1 MSLATLSTA
10 TSEHLKHAHV
20 IVKNS
25 LWSVLKASGS
35 DLRTYLQGQITQ
47 DINKLTN
54 QQAIHSCILTPQ
66 GKAVSELFM
75 IAGQHDELIILTPS
89 SHAEATVAR
98 LRQFAIAHQLRIGI
112 VDSLSVYAVYGSAT
126 FACLDQFSLP
136 DFTSAETEPA
146 WLSCSRKQ
154 DDDLYALHMHSNP
167 QHCWLIGE
175 AKQIE
180 PHISDPNLSNQY
192 QLLDTELEALRIL
205 YGLPVFGIEWNE
217 RMHPLNA
224 NLVELDG
231 VDFNKGCYVGQEVTS
246 RMHWRG
252 GIKKKLYRVKLAES
266 PTELPCAIRSSVKI
280 GELLSAAR
288 DDQDQYIGIAL
299 LPIETVE
306 SLEASETAETAETAE
321 SNSSLTIEPNNKL
334 TILEAC
340 HA

>member
-1 MSLATLSTA
+1 LSLSLATLSTA

-20 IVKNS
+20 IVKNK
-25 LWSVLKASGS
+25 LWSVLKASGP
-35 DLRTYLQGQITQ
+35 DLRNYLQGQITQ

-112 VDSLSVYAVYGSAT
+112 VESLSVYAVYGSAT

-136 DFTSAETEPA
+136 DFTSDETEPA

-175 AKQIE
+175 AKQIDL
-180 PHISDPNLSNQY
+180 HISDHY
-192 QLLDTELEALRIL
+192 QVQDTELEALRIL

-217 RMHPLNA
+217 RVHPLNA
-224 NLVELDG
+224 NLVELEG

-266 PTELPCAIRSSVKI
+266 PTELPCAIHSSVKI

-299 LPIETVE
+299 LPIATVE
-306 SLEASETAETAETAE
+306 SLETAE
-321 SNSSLTIEPNNKL
+321 SNTSLTIEPNNKL
-334 TILEAC
+334 TILEPC